1 MSFLIVTAGLQMLW
15 ALAILYF
22 STRPPAFAAHI
33 ISPHFDPGIVYSIY
47 SGVHAL
53 YVIIG
58 ASFSVLLRSRGWI
71 RASAFASAVP
81 GPGVLFGLLQVVPA
95 ILIFRKVQGPQWDS
109 FFKWLMREDSS
120 GG

>member
-1 MSFLIVTAGLQMLW
+1 MLW

-81 GPGVLFGLLQVVPA
+81 GPGVLFGLIQVVPA
-95 ILIFRKVQGPQWDS
+95 ILIFRQVQGPQWDS